1 MSHSGKAGQK
11 RIPAGSTVS
20 SSAQEVL
27 MEQEGIPT
35 WIAIFAAMAV
45 VVAFI
50 IVGAILSAVFQM
62 T

>member
-1 MSHSGKAGQK
+1 MLMQCRNGYLLAPPF
-11 RIPAGSTVS
+11 PALHEVS
-20 SSAQEVL
+20 I
-27 MEQEGIPT
+27 EQEGIPT
-35 WIAIFAAMAV
+35 WIAVLVGTAI

>member
-1 MSHSGKAGQK
+1 MEGQAQK
-11 RIPAGSTVS
+11 RIRAGSTVS
-20 SSAQEVL
+20 SSAQEAL

-35 WIAIFAAMAV
+35 WIAVLVGTAI

-50 IVGAILSAVFQM
+50 IVGAIPASVFQM